1 VELRRLPARNDPMLR
16 RVRQLSAREQ
26 LFLDTLNGH
35 YDQLYAS
42 MRTPYANWRRY
53 SRDEVLAFR
62 DIVNEV
68 RFKILG
74 GTALVVGGFVAGSNV
89 GGDAGR
95 LLRLLMVTGGLASVA
110 SGFSD
115 SRESNVHAEALKE
128 LGTSFDG
135 EVAPLVVSTDQ
146 TLVRL
151 TGTAEAQ
158 YAKWREI
165 LQQLHDAERGV
176 SEVQMYLESRP
187 LGPGD
192 ASRGAAG
199 RAPAERR

>member
-1 VELRRLPARNDPMLR
+1 
-16 RVRQLSAREQ
+16 
-26 LFLDTLNGH
+26 
-35 YDQLYAS
+35 
-42 MRTPYANWRRY
+42 
-53 SRDEVLAFR
+53 
-62 DIVNEV
+62 VNEA
-68 RFKILG
+68 RFKIIG
-74 GTALVVGGFVAGSNV
+74 GTALVVGGLVAGPNV

-151 TGTAEAQ
+151 TGTAESQ
-158 YAKWREI
+158 YGKWREI

-176 SEVQMYLESRP
+176 SEVQMYVESRP
-187 LGPGD
+187 LGPGNP
-192 ASRGAAG
+192 ARGGPGQPAAG
-199 RAPAERR
+199 GPGGTPPGKR